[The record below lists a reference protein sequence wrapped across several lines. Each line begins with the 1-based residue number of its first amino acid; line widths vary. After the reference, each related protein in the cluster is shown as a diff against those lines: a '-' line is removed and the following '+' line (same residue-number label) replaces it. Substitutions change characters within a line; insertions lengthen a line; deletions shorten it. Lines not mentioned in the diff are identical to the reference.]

1 MLEADDEAGAD
12 GFGLPR
18 QLDVLEAAHQLPE
31 EGALGAAGEVGAQAE
46 VLADPEAQVGVGIAV
61 DPECEGIV
69 EDLLVAV
76 RRAVE
81 GISIIGVWRLRADP
95 NLSAPSRRDELSQ
108 PHEAVQGRL
117 RRPLHGFALDSL
129 ARPR

>member
-46 VLADPEAQVGVGIAV
+46 VLADPEA
-61 DPECEGIV
+61 V
-69 EDLLVAV
+69 E
-76 RRAVE
+76 
-81 GISIIGVWRLRADP
+81 ISMPGMEILTSGM
-95 NLSAPSRRDELSQ
+95 AP
-108 PHEAVQGRL
+108 
-117 RRPLHGFALDSL
+117 ALT
-129 ARPR
+129 